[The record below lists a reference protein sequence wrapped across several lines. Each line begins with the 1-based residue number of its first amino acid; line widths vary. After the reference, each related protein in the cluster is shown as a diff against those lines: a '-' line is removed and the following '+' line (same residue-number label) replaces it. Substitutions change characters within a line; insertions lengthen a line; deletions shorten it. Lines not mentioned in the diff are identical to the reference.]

1 MPKNF
6 NDKLTNLLK
15 TNPDF
20 VDEEDELVT
29 AAVIDRAWKIDH
41 DLVKLLLSD
50 KEIETKFFDEI
61 EGRWIFNYNT
71 FIEYIYDKNFLA
83 DSYTRFRNRIGLTI
97 DDKFLRERG
106 EVALVWPYKDCVL
119 EGGQTK
125 DEEKRKEIF
134 FNEVLAHDEINRL
147 FDPKVLT
154 HWKRY
159 TVDGEQKGTALKRDK
174 NGTIRE
180 NLIIK
185 GNNLVA
191 LHTLKAQ
198 FRGQVK
204 LIYIDPPYN
213 PDSPANTFT
222 YNNHFNHST
231 WLTFMKNRLEVA
243 KELLTKDG
251 VLIVAI
257 DENEQAFLSVLLR
270 ELFSEYEIHCI
281 TIVHN
286 PRGVQGTNF
295 SYTHEYAYFVIPQG
309 QKVIGN
315 RKINPEEITW
325 SNFRNWGGESRR
337 ENAKNCFYPIIV
349 ENDEIVGFGDVLDN
363 DEHPLVQTVSH
374 EESDFVYPI
383 DSNMIERKW
392 RYARQSVDEVRH
404 LLRAKKTKTGYEIEI
419 GKDFG
424 VYRTVWEDSR
434 YDANIYGTQIVKSLV
449 PNCDFAF
456 PKSLWNVYDCLY
468 SVVANDKNAIVLDF
482 FGGSGTTAHAVLELN
497 KDGGNRKFIIC
508 EQMQYVETVTR
519 ERVKKVIEQNNR
531 DDFIYCELMPYNQA
545 YMDKIQTSQSSEEL
559 VTLWRDVAENSFLN
573 WYVNP
578 ELPTEAV
585 DDFIEIG
592 KGEDGLEKQK
602 KLLVELLD
610 KNQLYV
616 NLSEIDDEDFEVSE
630 EDKALNRQFYGESQ
644 FLPEQARQ
652 AQDDAEE
659 TVLLSNHSANLIE
672 EWQDDSEDA
681 EQK

>member
-6 NDKLTNLLK
+6 NQKLTNLLK
-15 TNPDF
+15 TNPRF
-20 VDEEDELVT
+20 VDEEGELVT
-29 AAVIDRAWKIDH
+29 AAAINSAWQNDH

-61 EGRWIFNYNT
+61 DGRWIFSYNT

-97 DDKFLRERG
+97 DNKFLRERG

-159 TVDGEQKGTALKRDK
+159 TVDGEQKVTGLKRDE
-174 NGTIRE
+174 NGTIQE

-185 GNNLVA
+185 GNNLLA
-191 LHTLKAQ
+191 LYTLKTQ
-198 FRGQVK
+198 FRGQIK

-257 DENEQAFLSVLLR
+257 DENEQAYLGVLLR
-270 ELFSEYEIHCI
+270 EVFSEYEIHCI

-295 SYTHEYAYFVIPQG
+295 SYTHEYACFVIPQG

-315 RKINPEEITW
+315 RKINPEEVTW

-349 ENDEIVGFGDVLDN
+349 ENGKIVEFGDVLDN
-363 DEHPLVQTVSH
+363 DQHPLVQTVSH
-374 EESDFVYPI
+374 EERDFVYPI
-383 DSNMIERKW
+383 DPNMIERKW

-424 VYRTVWEDSR
+424 VYRTIWEDSR

-508 EQMQYVETVTR
+508 EQMHYVETVTR
-519 ERVKKVIEQNNR
+519 ERVKKVIEQNNCG
-531 DDFIYCELMPYNQA
+531 DFIYCELMPYNQA
-545 YMDKIQTSQSSEEL
+545 FMDKIQSAQSSEEL
-559 VTLWRDVAENSFLN
+559 VTLWRDIAENSFLN

-578 ELPTEAV
+578 EIPTEAV
-585 DDFIEIG
+585 DDFIAIG
-592 KGEDGLEKQK
+592 QIENGLEKQK
-602 KLLVELLD
+602 KLLGELLD

-616 NLSEIDDEDFEVSE
+616 HLSEIEDEDFGVSE
-630 EDKALNRQFYGESQ
+630 EDKTLNRQFYEQ
-644 FLPEQARQ
+644 QARQ
-652 AQDDAEE
+652 AQDDEEE
-659 TVLLSNHSANLIE
+659 TLVLSNHSANLIE
-672 EWQDDSEDA
+672 EWQDDSED
-681 EQK
+681 EVWK